1 MNFKKLLLLCTF
13 TILFFPASTEARSPM
28 PDISADSRSFDLRSG
43 EWILEGNVVV
53 RSADWVARADRIR
66 VHPTRL
72 NVSASGNVR
81 LDWQDLSISAD
92 QAVYDPTNE
101 IAQVNGN
108 IELFYDDVR
117 VTATSGTYNAR
128 LKQADL
134 FGTEESPASLYPG
147 AGGFLRGPGIHYDV
161 QTGQANFSNGLTFQ
175 LFKRGSGQGISG
187 TSTNGIYSVPDEKVE
202 LYGFVSYHQIPA
214 SSEEKKETSSLS
226 FSSK

>member
-1 MNFKKLLLLCTF
+1 MNFNKFLLLCIF
-13 TILFFPASTEARSPM
+13 TILFFPASLEARSPM
-28 PDISADSRSFDLRSG
+28 PDIKADSRSFDLHSG
-43 EWILEGNVVV
+43 EWLLEGNVVV
-53 RSADWVARADRIR
+53 RSDDWVARADRIR

-72 NVSASGNVR
+72 NISASGNVK

-92 QAVYDPTNE
+92 QAIYEPMNQT
-101 IAQVNGN
+101 AQINGN
-108 IELFYDDVR
+108 VELFYDDVR
-117 VTATSGTYNAR
+117 VTANSGTYNAR

-134 FGTEESPASLYPG
+134 FGTEESPAALYPG
-147 AGGFLRGPGIHYDV
+147 AGGFLRGPSIHYDV

-187 TSTNGIYSVPDEKVE
+187 TSTKGIYSVPNEKTE